1 MLKQYRNPHPTREPG
16 SNKIVP
22 DEEFQSDLKGYHPE
36 LQYSQLQPRD
46 IDPDTIVRKS
56 EGELMKT
63 FEAKSLLSAAMDQL
77 AVDQLRREEG
87 EENAMRMRQ
96 IATDTHLPF
105 GVVTHHVHEQATAPV
120 HAGLVRSLHA
130 QSDAHHAGQSQAA
143 HAATLGGLAAQ
154 TAHVAK
160 TESMRSAV
168 ASLARPSE
176 VGTRSVSSD
185 ASIPDALSN
194 HSGSG
199 SMRIVGTGRGDPDD
213 PTRMV
218 VHSSGSEAPGALP
231 EPARVPHL
239 SMQDVGRPAAAID
252 PPAAVQH
259 DTRVIDPEMSDEQ
272 AQDEMINHYDA
283 AAERGEPLLL
293 EPGRREAFVNYVRG
307 WSRSGSA
314 QTGPAHTAWME
325 SVPLMAAV
333 LGTRTIIANPMT
345 AAWSRSALGS
355 ARDAGQTL
363 VGAAGSA
370 VGSASTM
377 IVPAAEAVAGGVV
390 DTVAASARTAGR
402 VGLHVANVIR
412 ENPRG
417 ALNTVMGAGLGMQ
430 ALDTTIN
437 PGADSVILGVTV
449 AGALLNAAEYVRDA
463 YRYRQQGPPMYMDPA
478 AAVAGGTGYAFAS
491 PDAPGAAPRGSI
503 SANQYLDYMHAA
515 GGADSGAAAQHAIAQ
530 GIRDTDAQGSASLPV
545 RPAAFPL
552 TNATVGQMPSSSGPA
567 APMTTEMGQAGA
579 DAAAQLLAGDRRS
592 RLSGDLGSRHAASVP
607 EPRGMT
613 REQQRA
619 QGMAALQRSREGLDS
634 REAKL
639 RTDGRQGR
647 RQ

>member
-1 MLKQYRNPHPTREPG
+1 
-16 SNKIVP
+16 
-22 DEEFQSDLKGYHPE
+22 
-36 LQYSQLQPRD
+36 
-46 IDPDTIVRKS
+46 
-56 EGELMKT
+56 
-63 FEAKSLLSAAMDQL
+63 
-77 AVDQLRREEG
+77 
-87 EENAMRMRQ
+87 
-96 IATDTHLPF
+96 
-105 GVVTHHVHEQATAPV
+105 
-120 HAGLVRSLHA
+120 
-130 QSDAHHAGQSQAA
+130 
-143 HAATLGGLAAQ
+143 
-154 TAHVAK
+154 
-160 TESMRSAV
+160 
-168 ASLARPSE
+168 
-176 VGTRSVSSD
+176 
-185 ASIPDALSN
+185 
-194 HSGSG
+194 
-199 SMRIVGTGRGDPDD
+199 
-213 PTRMV
+213 
-218 VHSSGSEAPGALP
+218 
-231 EPARVPHL
+231 
-239 SMQDVGRPAAAID
+239 MQDVGRPAAAID

-314 QTGPAHTAWME
+314 QTGAAHSAWME

-333 LGTRTIIANPMT
+333 LGTRAIIANPMT

-417 ALNTVMGAGLGMQ
+417 VLNTAMGAGLGMQ
-430 ALDTTIN
+430 ALETSIN

-449 AGALLNAAEYVRDA
+449 AGALLNAAEYVRDV
-463 YRYRQQGPPMYMDPA
+463 YRYRQQRRHPMMMEGPPVYTDPA
-478 AAVAGGTGYAFAS
+478 AAVAGGGYAFAS

-552 TNATVGQMPSSSGPA
+552 TNATVGQMPCSSGPLP
-567 APMTTEMGQAGA
+567 PMATEMGQAGA
-579 DAAAQLLAGDRRS
+579 AAAARLAARNPLGDRRS
-592 RLSGDLGSRHAASVP
+592 RLAGDLGPRHAAASAAP
-607 EPRGMT
+607 TGMS
-613 REQQRA
+613 RAQQHA
-619 QGMAALQRSREGLDS
+619 QGMAALLRSREGLDS
-634 REAKL
+634 REARL

>member
-1 MLKQYRNPHPTREPG
+1 MLKQYKNPHPTREPG

-185 ASIPDALSN
+185 APIPDALSN

-199 SMRIVGTGRGDPDD
+199 SMRVVGTARGDPDD
-213 PTRMV
+213 PTRLV

-231 EPARVPHL
+231 EPARAPHM

-252 PPAAVQH
+252 PPAAVHH
-259 DTRVIDPEMSDEQ
+259 DTRVIDPVMSDEQ

-283 AAERGEPLLL
+283 AAERGEPQLL

-417 ALNTVMGAGLGMQ
+417 VLNTAMGAGLGMQ
-430 ALDTTIN
+430 ALETSIN

-449 AGALLNAAEYVRDA
+449 AGALLNAAEYVRDV

-478 AAVAGGTGYAFAS
+478 AAVAGGGYAFAS

-579 DAAAQLLAGDRRS
+579 DAAAQLIAGDRRS
-592 RLSGDLGSRHAASVP
+592 RLSGDLERRVH
-607 EPRGMT
+607 GMT
-613 REQQRA
+613 RAEFEAAKQRGYEGR
-619 QGMAALQRSREGLDS
+619 QVHMANH
-634 REAKL
+634 
-639 RTDGRQGR
+639 RTDGR
-647 RQ
+647 